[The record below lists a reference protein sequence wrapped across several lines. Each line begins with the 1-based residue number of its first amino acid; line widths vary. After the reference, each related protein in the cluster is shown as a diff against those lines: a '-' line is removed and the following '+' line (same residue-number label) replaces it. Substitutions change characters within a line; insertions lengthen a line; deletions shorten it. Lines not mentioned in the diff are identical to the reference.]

1 MDKILQASVPSIIY
15 GEDLV
20 YHNFDSCQAYFLH
33 KLKGKCELEPDITKY
48 KSVRFVG
55 EVFSRVSPDTK
66 VTAFGQVR
74 DAVYEQLS

>member
-20 YHNFDSCQAYFLH
+20 YHNFDSCEAYFLH
-33 KLKGKCELEPDITKY
+33 KLKGKCELQPDITKY

-55 EVFSRVSPDTK
+55 
-66 VTAFGQVR
+66 
-74 DAVYEQLS
+74 